1 MPIIDRPL
9 EFPDAQDRASDGPV
23 EVLDPLGLDDP
34 VQVLIE
40 DGPLTDRPA
49 EGLLELLEQAFFLF
63 RPLVQPF
70 RDMVQRHEILEV
82 EADVDV
88 LRVLPVGHP
97 VGRLIEPCQQIQ
109 EVPDH
114 DLFVG
119 LELAREPDLHER
131 PAVVRVVG
139 EIVGVRDLQQTA
151 DGVPFGVAVL
161 PLLWD
166 DELLGCETGLVQRHE
181 GVEEGPA
188 LLVERRGCQAADAQ
202 CQPGERHPGVAI
214 RTDDEIEAAPGP
226 HVEEG
231 HDALLRQA
239 VLGGTR
245 HVAPQMDQAADV
257 DVLLAEQRRPAG
269 LRLRLDPGLEL
280 DQFPFHDVREGAGT
294 SSDLPELVLVLGT
307 HALPE
312 VGCLGSRLY
321 FVHDERGQGVRRG
334 RRGGVQ
340 EALYGGAEMPEG
352 SIATGH
358 TRNYKAAAPTT
369 EASSAFNPSGMLPSA
384 TASLMASRR
393 PRDWNRT
400 GGTGWPA
407 R

>member
-40 DGPLTDRPA
+40 DGLLTDRPA
-49 EGLLELLEQAFFLF
+49 EGFLELLEQAFFLF
-63 RPLVQPF
+63 RPLVHPF

-88 LRVLPVGHP
+88 LRVLPVGYP

-109 EVPDH
+109 EIPDH

-119 LELAREPDLHER
+119 LELARESDLHER
-131 PAVVRVVG
+131 PAVVRMVG
-139 EIVGVRDLQQTA
+139 EIVGVGDLQQTA
-151 DGVPFGVAVL
+151 GRVPLGIAVL
-161 PLLWD
+161 PFLWD
-166 DELLGCETGLVQRHE
+166 DEPLGGEASLVQRHE
-181 GVEEGPA
+181 GVEEGPT
-188 LLVERRGCQAADAQ
+188 LLLERRGGQAADAQ
-202 CQPGERHPGVAI
+202 RQPRERHPGVPI
-214 RTDDEIEAAPGP
+214 RADDEIEAAPGS

-239 VLGGTR
+239 ILGGAP

-257 DVLLAEQRRPAG
+257 DVLVAEQRRPAG
-269 LRLRLDPGLEL
+269 LWLGPDPELEL
-280 DQFPFHDVREGAGT
+280 YQFPFHDVREGARARP
-294 SSDLPELVLVLGT
+294 DLPELALALWT
-307 HALPE
+307 HAPPE
-312 VGCLGSRLY
+312 VGHLGSRLHC
-321 FVHDERGQGVRRG
+321 VRDERGQGVQRG
-334 RRGGVQ
+334 RRSGLEDPQNRGTEV
-340 EALYGGAEMPEG
+340 AEG
-352 SIATGH
+352 SLATGH
-358 TRNYKAAAPTT
+358 TGNYMATAPAT
-369 EASSAFNPSGMLPSA
+369 EAPRVLNQSVMLAAA
-384 TASLMASRR
+384 TASLTASRR

-400 GGTGWPA
+400 GGTGWPE